1 MQNDRVKLATRGL
14 WQSAVLAVLAFALRF
29 ANLGRPHDIVFDETY
44 YVKDAWSLW
53 KYGYERHAQD
63 KADESILAGSIDFLK
78 DEPSFVVHPPFGK
91 LVIGFG
97 EQIFGLN
104 PFGWRF
110 MVALL
115 GIVAVVLVHRI
126 ARRLFRHE
134 LTAFLAGM
142 FMAIDGMAIVHSR
155 TALLDQ
161 TLMFCTLAAFG
172 AVVLDRDWMAA
183 RLSTERMSVWWR
195 PWLIVASV
203 FLALATATKWSG
215 LWFIVGCALLVFF
228 FAGRN
233 RIKAGH
239 TNPWL
244 RAFVQDSLPWLPV
257 VLLIVLG
264 LYLAT
269 WGGWFAS
276 TDAYSRTW
284 AAEHPGEG
292 WQFLP
297 EALRSLIAYHQAAWN
312 FHVGLTSPH
321 SYSANP
327 WTWPFNLRP
336 TSFYY
341 EGFNT
346 GDPGCIQEPCS
357 AEVIPLGNPLIWWAG
372 ALAILHQA
380 WRAILHREAR
390 ATAIVVMFLVGWAP
404 WLLFQQRT
412 VFSFYAIVLI
422 PFIAMALAGSVGKY
436 LSGTAGARERKSRAF
451 VAGAF
456 VFATVALSY
465 FYYPL
470 WTGEVISYAYWQAH
484 MWLPTWI

>member
-1 MQNDRVKLATRGL
+1 
-14 WQSAVLAVLAFALRF
+14 
-29 ANLGRPHDIVFDETY
+29 
-44 YVKDAWSLW
+44 
-53 KYGYERHAQD
+53 
-63 KADESILAGSIDFLK
+63 
-78 DEPSFVVHPPFGK
+78 
-91 LVIGFG
+91 
-97 EQIFGLN
+97 
-104 PFGWRF
+104 
-110 MVALL
+110 
-115 GIVAVVLVHRI
+115 VVLVHRI

-183 RLSTERMSVWWR
+183 RLSTERMSIWWR

-215 LWFIVGCALLVFF
+215 LWFVVGCALLVFF

-244 RAFVQDSLPWLPV
+244 RAFVQDSLPWLPM
-257 VLLIVLG
+257 VLLIVVG

-269 WGGWFAS
+269 WGGWLAS
-276 TDAYSRTW
+276 TDAYSRNW

-321 SYSANP
+321 SYSGE
-327 WTWPFNLRP
+327 L
-336 TSFYY
+336 
-341 EGFNT
+341 
-346 GDPGCIQEPCS
+346 GCIQEPCS

-422 PFIAMALAGSVGKY
+422 PFIAMALAGSIGTY
-436 LSGTAGARERKSRAF
+436 LSDAEGAREVKSRAF

-456 VFATVALSY
+456 VFAIVALSY